1 MMHSYSEGR
10 FYCNLAIYP
19 AAHLPRVFTEDS
31 RWSTAPTKLLYGF
44 DYSLLNADILS
55 IEPRSDINKEVKKVG
70 FIAGGSDPT
79 NSLLLFAEWI
89 NSSNLDNYQFYLLF
103 GKGCGYS
110 EKHKSL
116 MLKDNIRFIPFS
128 TEKIKELDIAIC
140 AFGISVYELV
150 YLNIPTL
157 TYGHSPKHAEAS
169 ARFAQQFNCTDDLGL
184 IAQMDKSFFIG
195 KLSSIIENFAKREQ
209 LFKRCVGLID
219 GNGAIRISNEIN
231 KLMHQHEK

>member
-1 MMHSYSEGR
+1 
-10 FYCNLAIYP
+10 
-19 AAHLPRVFTEDS
+19 
-31 RWSTAPTKLLYGF
+31 
-44 DYSLLNADILS
+44 
-55 IEPRSDINKEVKKVG
+55 
-70 FIAGGSDPT
+70 
-79 NSLLLFAEWI
+79 
-89 NSSNLDNYQFYLLF
+89 
-103 GKGCGYS
+103 
-110 EKHKSL
+110 

-195 KLSSIIENFAKREQ
+195 KLSSIIENFANREQ